1 MKRILIAILWI
12 LCLSHI
18 AHDVSAQTFTPATFG
33 EDDRSILK
41 TLRVPAE
48 RPSGRYNV
56 SLRCQ
61 VIVEPDGAATHPHC
75 LIAEERFGVFQRE
88 ALRALSGSVMT
99 PATVD
104 AQSVRV
110 VLNFLIGYRCDE
122 SCEIVLVPNHAKNVE
137 SFGLGYVAPQ
147 PILEDNRW
155 YEGYAKKLDW
165 VASGRTAE
173 DVGGIQFIVSTQVN
187 ESGRASRTNVDLDS
201 NGFFGEHYEDTAK
214 RAARS
219 LRGVRYIP
227 GYYEGKPQTMR
238 HYEYWVDPDGSLPSV
253 LTIPVRVLLLSSENV
268 PELGSVMAT
277 EAEIRE
283 MFIGANEV
291 WNQAA
296 IKWTI
301 ESVVYA
307 PIAYEQRFLRVT
319 GGERASGFTNGLNSD
334 IVRAIEDACPKELR
348 LEDGWSVCFFRR
360 LPWQGAAF
368 YSSRIGSVLFGGRFP
383 RLRSRVL
390 AHELGHSLGLAHTTP
405 CTQGLMRNDNG
416 ARCVSRALT
425 ATHLELDQIARA
437 RAQALK
443 QEPQPERQQICDDGG
458 CYWP

>member
-1 MKRILIAILWI
+1 MKRTLIAILWV
-12 LCLSHI
+12 LCLAHVT
-18 AHDVSAQTFTPATFG
+18 HDVCAQTFTSATFG
-33 EDDRSILK
+33 EEDRSILK
-41 TLRVPAE
+41 TLRVPTE
-48 RPSGRYNV
+48 RPIGSYRV

-61 VIVEPDGAATHPHC
+61 VIVEPDGAVTHPHC
-75 LIAEERFGVFQRE
+75 LVTEKRFEVFQRE

-122 SCEIVLVPNHAKNVE
+122 SCAIVLVPNHAENVD
-137 SFGLGYVAPQ
+137 SFDLAYVAPQ
-147 PILEDNRW
+147 PILENDRW

-165 VASGRTAE
+165 VTSGRTAE
-173 DVGGIQFIVSTQVN
+173 DVGGIQFIVSTRIN
-187 ESGRASRTNVDLDS
+187 ESGRASRTNVDMDS
-201 NGFFGEHYEDTAK
+201 NGFFGEHYEDTAR

-219 LRGVRYIP
+219 LKDVRYIP
-227 GYYEGKPQTMR
+227 GFYEGEPQTMR
-238 HYEYWVDPDGSLPSV
+238 LYEYWVDPDGSLPTV
-253 LTIPVRVLLLSSENV
+253 LTIPVRVVLLSSENV

-283 MFIGANEV
+283 MFIEANEI

-296 IKWTI
+296 IQWAI
-301 ESVVYA
+301 ESVEYA

-319 GGERASGFTNGLNSD
+319 GGARASGFTNRLNSD
-334 IVRAIEDACPKELR
+334 IVRSIEDACPKELR
-348 LEDGWSVCFFRR
+348 LEDGWTACFFRR
-360 LPWQGAAF
+360 LPWVGAAF
-368 YSSRIGSVLFGGRFP
+368 YSSRISSVLFGGRFP
-383 RLRSRVL
+383 RLWSRIL

-405 CTQGLMRNDNG
+405 CTQGLMRNGSG
-416 ARCVSRALT
+416 ARCESRELT

-443 QEPQPERQQICDDGG
+443 QEPQQERVQICDDDG
-458 CYWP
+458 CY